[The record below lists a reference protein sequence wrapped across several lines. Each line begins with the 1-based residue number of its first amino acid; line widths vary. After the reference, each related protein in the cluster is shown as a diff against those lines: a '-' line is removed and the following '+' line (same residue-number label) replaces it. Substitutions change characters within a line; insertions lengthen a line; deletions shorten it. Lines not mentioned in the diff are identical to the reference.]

1 MNPSSQEHALP
12 ADSVFEKIGIHPAKL
27 GFWIFLAGEIVI
39 LGGFVACGILFR
51 LSYPHWFEYSGHT
64 NLLIGSVNTIILL
77 TGSLTVVL
85 AFKEAT
91 FGNWQKVNLY
101 LILSMIC
108 GFAFLGMKA
117 IEYTKEIHHGYLP
130 WSSPFWMFYY
140 GITGLHGL
148 HVLAGSLIILGVLLY
163 IRKRRVVE
171 AVENAG
177 LYWHFVDLVW
187 LFIFPLF
194 YLS

>member
-1 MNPSSQEHALP
+1 MSHSSLTFSQ
-12 ADSVFEKIGIHPAKL
+12 KIYESIGLHPAKL
-27 GFWIFLAGEIVI
+27 GFWVFLAGEIII

-51 LSYPHWFEYSGHT
+51 LSYPHWYEFSGYT
-64 NLLIGSVNTIILL
+64 NLLIGSINTIILL
-77 TGSLTVVL
+77 TGSFTVVK
-85 AFKEAT
+85 AFQFADYGEW
-91 FGNWQKVNLY
+91 GKVNLF
-101 LILSMIC
+101 LILSMLS
-108 GFAFLGMKA
+108 GFAFLVMKGV
-117 IEYTKEIHHGYLP
+117 EYSREFHHGFYP
-130 WSSPFWMFYY
+130 WTNPFWMFYY

-148 HVLAGSLIILGVLLY
+148 HVLAGSLIILGVLIY
-163 IRKRRVVE
+163 IQKRKSVE

>member
-1 MNPSSQEHALP
+1 MSEHHEHSLSSRFYEN
-12 ADSVFEKIGIHPAKL
+12 FGIHPAKL
-27 GFWIFLAGEIVI
+27 GFWVFLAGEIVI
-39 LGGFVACGILFR
+39 LGGFVAAGILFR
-51 LSYPHWFEYSGHT
+51 MSYPHWFEYSGHT
-64 NLLIGSVNTIILL
+64 NLVIGTINTLILL

-91 FGNWQKVNLY
+91 FAHWKRVDLY
-101 LILSMIC
+101 LLLSMLC

-117 IEYTKEIHHGYLP
+117 IEYTGEIHHGYLP

-148 HVLAGSLIILGVLLY
+148 HVLAGSLIILGVLIYL
-163 IRKRRVVE
+163 RKKRLVE